1 MRLMVWVVCI
11 GFVFSACNS
20 GQGGHES
27 HDRTNGYSDK
37 PLNAVDSLYEQVME
51 GHDVGMAKMGKIRG
65 YLTQTQKRLDSLGA
79 LPKSPDREAQITQLS
94 LLKEGLGYAEY
105 SMNTWMEEFSPDSAA
120 ADEAARKAY
129 LSSEIVKVNKVKDA
143 ILTSLQKADS
153 IFAKN

>member
-1 MRLMVWVVCI
+1 
-11 GFVFSACNS
+11 
-20 GQGGHES
+20 
-27 HDRTNGYSDK
+27 
-37 PLNAVDSLYEQVME
+37 ME